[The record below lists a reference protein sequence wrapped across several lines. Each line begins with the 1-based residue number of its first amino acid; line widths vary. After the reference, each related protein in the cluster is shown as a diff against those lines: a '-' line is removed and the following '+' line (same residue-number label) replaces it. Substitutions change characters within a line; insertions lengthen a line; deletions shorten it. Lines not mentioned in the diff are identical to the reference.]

1 MSPTRFDQRKS
12 TDLRPV
18 TIQRGYLKYAEG
30 SCLIELGNTRVVC
43 AVSVEEKLPPFLQEK
58 GASSGRA
65 AGGWITGEYGMIP
78 RSTLRRTP
86 RETLRGGQGG
96 RTHEI
101 QRLIGRSLRA
111 VVNLQK
117 LGPRTLWVDCDV
129 LQADGG
135 TRTASVTGACVA
147 LVEALEGLRRQ
158 GVFRELPIR
167 DLVAATSVGL
177 LDGQALLDLTYDED
191 SRAQVDMNVVMT
203 GKAELVEV
211 QGTGEGTTF
220 SQSQMDELMAL
231 GQSGI
236 ARLIEIQR
244 AALKEIL

>member
-1 MSPTRFDQRKS
+1 MGPMRFDQRQA

-18 TIQRGYLKYAEG
+18 TIQRGYLRYAEG

-43 AVSVEEKLPPFLQEK
+43 AVSVEEKLPPFLQER
-58 GASSGRA
+58 GAPSGRA

-78 RSTLRRTP
+78 RSTLRRAP
-86 RETLRGGQGG
+86 RETSRGGQGG
-96 RTHEI
+96 RTQEI

-111 VVNLQK
+111 VVDLQK

-147 LVEALEGLRRQ
+147 LVEALEWLRRQ
-158 GVFRELPIR
+158 GIFRQLPLR
-167 DLVAATSVGL
+167 DMVAATSVGL
-177 LDGQALLDLTYDED
+177 VDGRLLLDLTYDED

-203 GKAELVEV
+203 GKGDLVEV
-211 QGTGEGTTF
+211 QGTGEGATF
-220 SQSQMDELMAL
+220 TQGQMDDLVAL
-231 GQSGI
+231 
-236 ARLIEIQR
+236 ARTGVTRLVEIQR